1 MASKQKL
8 SAKARKAKAIRD
20 KKCAMTPDRKR
31 KKAHSQRVRRAAI
44 KKGKNIKGK
53 DWDHKDRR
61 FETVARNRANDGKG
75 TKREGRKKYK
85 VPTRKA

>member
-53 DWDHKDRR
+53 DWDHKDGR
-61 FETVARNRANDGKG
+61 FETIARNRANDGKG
-75 TKREGRKKYK
+75 TKREGKKKYK
-85 VPTRKA
+85 VPTRNA

>member
-8 SAKARKAKAIRD
+8 SPKARKAKAIRD

-31 KKAHSQRVRRAAI
+31 KKAHAQRVRRAAI
-44 KKGKNIKGK
+44 KKGKKIKGK
-53 DWDHKDRR
+53 DWDHKDGR
-61 FETVARNRANDGKG
+61 FETIARNRSNDGKG
-75 TKREGRKKYK
+75 TKREGKKKYK

>member
-8 SAKARKAKAIRD
+8 SPKAAKAKAIRD
-20 KKCAMTPDRKR
+20 KACAMTPDRR
-31 KKAHSQRVRRAAI
+31 AKKAHSQRVRRAAI

-75 TKREGRKKYK
+75 TKREGKEKYK

>member
-44 KKGKNIKGK
+44 KKGKKIKGL
-53 DWDHKDRR
+53 DWDHKDGR
-61 FETVARNRANDGKG
+61 FETIARNRANDGKG
-75 TKREGRKKYK
+75 TKREGKKKYK

>member
-8 SAKARKAKAIRD
+8 SPKAAKAKAIRD

-44 KKGKNIKGK
+44 KRGKKIKGK
-53 DWDHKDRR
+53 DWDHKDGR
-61 FETVARNRANDGKG
+61 FETIARNRANDGKG

-85 VPTRKA
+85 VPTRTA

>member
-44 KKGKNIKGK
+44 KKGKKIKGL
-53 DWDHKDRR
+53 DWDHKDGR
-61 FETVARNRANDGKG
+61 FETIARNRANDGKG
-75 TKREGRKKYK
+75 TKREGRKKYR
-85 VPTRKA
+85 VPTRNA

>member
-53 DWDHKDRR
+53 DWDHKDGR
-61 FETVARNRANDGKG
+61 FETIARNRANDGKG
-75 TKREGRKKYK
+75 TKREGRKKYR

>member
-8 SAKARKAKAIRD
+8 SPKAAKAKAIRD

-44 KKGKNIKGK
+44 KRGKKVKGL
-53 DWDHKDRR
+53 DWDHKDGR
-61 FETVARNRANDGKG
+61 FETIARNRANDGKG
-75 TKREGRKKYK
+75 TKSEGRKKYR

>member
-44 KKGKNIKGK
+44 KKGKKIKG
-53 DWDHKDRR
+53 
-61 FETVARNRANDGKG
+61 
-75 TKREGRKKYK
+75 
-85 VPTRKA
+85 

>member
-31 KKAHSQRVRRAAI
+31 KKAHAQRERRAAK
-44 KKGKNIKGK
+44 KKGKN
-53 DWDHKDRR
+53 
-61 FETVARNRANDGKG
+61 VDGKG
-75 TKREGRKKYK
+75 TKAERGKNYK
-85 VPTRKA
+85 VPTRNA

>member
-8 SAKARKAKAIRD
+8 SPKAAKAKAIRD

-44 KKGKNIKGK
+44 KRGKKIKGK
-53 DWDHKDRR
+53 DWDHKDGR
-61 FETVARNRANDGKG
+61 FETIARNRANDGKG

-85 VPTRKA
+85 VPTRNA

>member
-44 KKGKNIKGK
+44 KKGKKIKGL
-53 DWDHKDRR
+53 DWDHKDGR
-61 FETVARNRANDGKG
+61 FETIARNRANDGKG
-75 TKREGRKKYK
+75 TKREGRKKYR